1 MSNQNFKPA
10 KSAEQLKAEADAKIA
25 EESKIK
31 ADAEKMKAEQDSEA
45 VKEWISPLDVN
56 YKELTELLGENSLD
70 DYIGDKLP
78 EEEVK
83 RINTDYQ
90 LYLKNK

>member
-10 KSAEQLKAEADAKIA
+10 KSAEQLKTETDK
-25 EESKIK
+25 KIK
-31 ADAEKMKAEQDSEA
+31 ADAETLVPKEQQGAEA

-56 YKELTELLGENSLD
+56 YKELTDLIGENSLE
-70 DYIGDKLP
+70 DYIGDRLP

>member
-1 MSNQNFKPA
+1 MSNQNSDKPVLT
-10 KSAEQLKAEADAKIA
+10 SEQLKAEADK
-25 EESKIK
+25 KIK
-31 ADAEKMKAEQDSEA
+31 ADEEALALKEQQDAEA
-45 VKEWISPLDVN
+45 VKEWVSPLDVN
-56 YKELTELLGENSLD
+56 YKELTELLGENSLE

-90 LYLKNK
+90 LYLKK